1 MNTGPSIV
9 LLPLGAHACDN
20 LSFGVPNTTSG
31 VSSASAGSLNTGHQ
45 GLLYHA
51 GFKECCSLTSHQHIA
66 TFTDILVP
74 QIFLS
79 TTSRVHLCLQ
89 GLRKIFRVVLIGIL
103 HQVKVS
109 LYQYPIVGLK
119 NQSDWINL
127 TMVVLTTGGSIY
139 NGMI

>member
-1 MNTGPSIV
+1 MASCKNQGSFTSKFVLNPNPSLMAKCIQTTNEIPTAWAAFRDGAEELPMCPSSQNDSSFHSEIV
-9 LLPLGAHACDN
+9 
-20 LSFGVPNTTSG
+20 
-31 VSSASAGSLNTGHQ
+31 
-45 GLLYHA
+45 
-51 GFKECCSLTSHQHIA
+51 
-66 TFTDILVP
+66 IL
-74 QIFLS
+74 LS